1 MVVDRGVETAETTVK
16 NVVVV
21 EERKEWECGGE
32 MDKRCFR
39 KKRDYCV
46 ERAMV
51 SKCLSAKN

>member
-21 EERKEWECGGE
+21 EERKELECGGE

-39 KKRDYCV
+39 KKKRLLC
-46 ERAMV
+46 
-51 SKCLSAKN
+51 

>member
-21 EERKEWECGGE
+21 EERKELECGGE

>member
-21 EERKEWECGGE
+21 EERKELECRGE

-39 KKRDYCV
+39 KKETV
-46 ERAMV
+46 VLKELLFPNV
-51 SKCLSAKN
+51 

>member
-1 MVVDRGVETAETTVK
+1 MVVDRGVETTVK

-21 EERKEWECGGE
+21 EERKELECGGE

-51 SKCLSAKN
+51 SKCLSAKS